1 MPSAI
6 DISNQALVLL
16 GASPIVSF
24 DDETTEANVLK
35 IMYETSKA
43 QFLRDY
49 PWRAAT
55 KYATLAKSTEKPL
68 DPDWDHIFAWPD
80 DAVRI
85 LKIVGSNYPNDP
97 MPKWKSVGNEIY
109 SRTDSISAEYV
120 YDIPE
125 PQMDSLMSGALADRI
140 AMDLSYTITGS
151 NTRESNMAG
160 RYERKIE
167 EARLVDRQ
175 EATHVNFRI
184 STLTDPR

>member
-16 GASPIVSF
+16 GALPIVSF
-24 DDETTEANVLK
+24 DDETTEANVLS

-55 KYATLAKSTEKPL
+55 KYATLAKSVDKPL
-68 DPDWDHIFAWPD
+68 DPDWDWIFAWPD

-85 LKIVGSNYPNDP
+85 LKIVGANYPNDP
-97 MPKWKSVGNEIY
+97 MPGFKSVGQEIY
-109 SRTDSISAEYV
+109 TRTDGVAAEYI

-125 PQMDSLMSGALADRI
+125 PEMDALMSGALADRL

-160 RYERKIE
+160 RYERKLE
-167 EARLVDRQ
+167 EARIVDRQ
-175 EATHVNFRI
+175 EASHVTFRI
-184 STLTDPR
+184 STLTDVR